1 MDFLG
6 YVFSQDVQSQ
16 MKQKKVVPQHFWKM
30 SLLLFQGPAHTL
42 SSPWG
47 LCWLLIPLFV
57 SLFNSSNDD
66 CLYCIT
72 YSLIPYH
79 GFDQSFE
86 LKYVDPW
93 KQQLGLMALFTLSYL
108 LSNKGLEFPR
118 TFFFFQ
124 PQQEKKEK
132 KIRKRRLLG
141 TYAICYFEQ
150 VGLLQKSSKKVK
162 MTFQKKENYLASST
176 FQGCSRI

>member
-1 MDFLG
+1 
-6 YVFSQDVQSQ
+6 
-16 MKQKKVVPQHFWKM
+16 M

-118 TFFFFQ
+118 TFFFSALARKERKKN
-124 PQQEKKEK
+124 QEKKAFGN
-132 KIRKRRLLG
+132 IRHLLFWASRSSLEVFQEG
-141 TYAICYFEQ
+141 KDDFPKE
-150 VGLLQKSSKKVK
+150 GKLLSIFHISG
-162 MTFQKKENYLASST
+162 M
-176 FQGCSRI
+176 